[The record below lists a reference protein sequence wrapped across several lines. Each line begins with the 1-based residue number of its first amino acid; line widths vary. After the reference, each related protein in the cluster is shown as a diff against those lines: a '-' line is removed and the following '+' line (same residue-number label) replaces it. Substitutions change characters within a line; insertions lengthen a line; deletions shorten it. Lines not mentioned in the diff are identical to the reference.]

1 MLSWR
6 FTCFL
11 LFLEVP
17 GNHLEELH
25 VAVDLLEEVV
35 LIVLVVVYL
44 VVRHLKYISKE
55 ILHILNRHLP
65 ACILLHALDVDVKLK
80 FDAVLLLHPDL
91 AEYALIAGD
100 GGRAL

>member
-44 VVRHLKYISKE
+44 VVRHLKYILEEKLNIIDADLIRAIDIESKQIE
-55 ILHILNRHLP
+55 ARGN
-65 ACILLHALDVDVKLK
+65 
-80 FDAVLLLHPDL
+80 
-91 AEYALIAGD
+91 
-100 GGRAL
+100 

>member
-44 VVRHLKYISKE
+44 VVRHLKYISKIVE
-55 ILHILNRHLP
+55 NILDSHCRLTIDQNQL
-65 ACILLHALDVDVKLK
+65 
-80 FDAVLLLHPDL
+80 AVLL
-91 AEYALIAGD
+91 AGE
-100 GGRAL
+100 RVIELV